1 MELTSKVG
9 DTKKKCV
16 SDLEKRIMKI
26 TQSEYQKEKRL
37 NYNSL
42 RDISDNIKPININI
56 IGNSKG
62 EEG

>member
-1 MELTSKVG
+1 
-9 DTKKKCV
+9 
-16 SDLEKRIMKI
+16 MKI
-26 TQSEYQKEKRL
+26 TQSEYQKEKKL

-62 EEG
+62 EEREEG